1 MARAEILE
9 ALQTESGCLIA
20 ALTGLPKDDFDRAT
34 RCEPWSAREL
44 LAHVLVA
51 CGRLPAMLR
60 APEPASAAVSAL
72 QYFRNDRLGGTTD
85 PERIET
91 ARADAARF
99 PTGALILQAVA
110 TATRSMVTLARV
122 EPPERRVRTRWDDE
136 MLLDEYLKTRVLEL
150 AVHGLDLAAAVGT
163 EPWLSE
169 PAATVTEQVLTEGRA
184 ARELHALGWDE
195 RILIE
200 KATGRAPLTEAE
212 AVNPVVGA
220 LLWARAG

>member
-9 ALQTESGCLIA
+9 ALQTESGCLVA
-20 ALTGLPKDDFDRAT
+20 SLTGLPKDDFDRPT

-60 APEPASAAVSAL
+60 APEPASAPVSAL

-99 PTGALILQAVA
+99 PTGPLIIDAVA
-110 TATRSMVTLARV
+110 ATTRSIVTLAQV

-150 AVHGLDLAAAVGT
+150 AVHGLDLAAAVGSD
-163 EPWLSE
+163 PWLSE
-169 PAATVTEQVLTEGRA
+169 PAAIVTAQILTEGCTA
-184 ARELHALGWDE
+184 DELQALGWD
-195 RILIE
+195 RRTLVE
-200 KATGRAPLTEAE
+200 KATGRAPVTEEE
-212 AVNPVVGA
+212 AGHPVVGA
-220 LLWARAG
+220 LLWARSD